1 MIFDL
6 EQFNHLSDFDNVLVV
21 DEEGKTLYYDL
32 ADLNVLAK
40 IGHRPEDFLGK
51 KVTSFYTN
59 LSDENSTIMT
69 VLSTGEAMSNIYQEM
84 VAKTG
89 DVYHSF
95 SSTFPIIKNKEIV
108 GAIEFSKHIYSKEH
122 MHYLDQYTPHKVYR
136 KNNTIYT
143 IESLITQNH
152 KIEAIKSKIK
162 RISKFEST
170 VLIYGKTGTG
180 KEIVAQ
186 ALHNES
192 SRFAKP
198 FISLN
203 CSTLPE
209 NLAESTL
216 WGVEKN
222 DVVHQE
228 ERIGVFEQ
236 AMGGTIFLDDINELN
251 PHLQA
256 KLLQVIEDKRI
267 RRIGSTK
274 DIHLDIRFISA
285 TNEDPI
291 LLLEEKRIR
300 EDLYYRLGV
309 VQIDLPELK
318 DRKEDIELLLW
329 HFIYFYN
336 QHMNVSIHTVQ
347 QDVIDVFCAYH
358 WPGNV
363 RELKNAIETAIH
375 SMEEGT
381 IKLEDIPPRIRNS
394 NKTKNDVSNDRKVRD
409 LKDAVDE
416 YEKAI
421 IAEELNNAEGI
432 IAETARRLGV
442 SKQTLKYKLNKY
454 ELR

>member
-1 MIFDL
+1 MLPDL

-69 VLSTGEAMSNIYQEM
+69 VLSTGKAMCNIHQEM

-95 SSTFPIIKNKEIV
+95 SSTFPIIDNGKMV
-108 GAIEFSKHIYSKEH
+108 GAIEFSKHFYSKEH
-122 MHYLDQYTPHKVYR
+122 MHYLDQYTTHKVYR
-136 KNNTIYT
+136 KNNTVYT
-143 IESLITQNH
+143 IDNLIT
-152 KIEAIKSKIK
+152 KTKEMEAIKAKIE
-162 RISKFEST
+162 RISKYDST
-170 VLIYGKTGTG
+170 VLLYGKTGTG

-186 ALHNES
+186 AIHNES
-192 SRFAKP
+192 NRFAKP

-203 CSTLPE
+203 CSALPE

-216 WGVEKN
+216 WGVEQN
-222 DVVHQE
+222 DVSHQE
-228 ERIGVFEQ
+228 ARIGVFEQ
-236 AMGGTIFLDDINELN
+236 AMGGTIFLDDINELD
-251 PHLQA
+251 PHIQA
-256 KLLQVIEDKRI
+256 KLLQVIEEKKI
-267 RRIGSTK
+267 RRIGGTT
-274 DIHLDIRFISA
+274 DIHLDIRFISS
-285 TNEDPI
+285 TNEDPAI
-291 LLLEEKRIR
+291 LLQEKKIR

-329 HFIYFYN
+329 HFIHFYN
-336 QHMNVSIHTVQ
+336 QHMNVSIHTVEQ
-347 QDVIDVFCAYH
+347 EVIDVFRMYH
-358 WPGNV
+358 WPGNI

-375 SMEEGT
+375 NMENG
-381 IKLEDIPPRIRNS
+381 IISLEDIPPRIRNANQTES
-394 NKTKNDVSNDRKVRD
+394 NISRVRKITD

-416 YEKAI
+416 YEKTI
-421 IAEELNNAEGI
+421 IAEELNNAKGV

-442 SKQTLKYKLNKY
+442 SKQTLKYKLTKY